1 VIVERHPQ
9 QRAIETRAA
18 ILDAAV
24 ECLIELGYA
33 ATTTPEIARRAGVSR
48 GAQLHHFPTK
58 AELMAAAVGRLLD
71 RRLGE
76 FRQAFAGVVP
86 GPDTTDHALGAL
98 WSMFEGQAFTAW
110 AEVWVAA
117 RTDTALRDVVIAMD
131 RRFYEE
137 AAAIYADLFPG
148 EQNDGFALDF
158 VFTVMGGMAIQRL
171 LPASGGR
178 PAADYLN
185 VLKLLA
191 DTFGHQGP
199 PPTEI
204 GARQ

>member
-1 VIVERHPQ
+1 MQ

-71 RRLGE
+71 RRLSE
-76 FRQAFAGVVP
+76 FRHAFAGVAP
-86 GPDTTDHALGAL
+86 GPDTTEHALSVL
-98 WSMFEGQAFTAW
+98 WTMFEGPAFTAW

-117 RTDTALRDVVIAMD
+117 RTDAPLRAVVIDMD
-131 RRFYEE
+131 RRFNEE

-148 EQNDGFALDF
+148 EQDDGFALDF
-158 VFTVMGGMAIQRL
+158 VFTLMGGMAVQRL
-171 LPASGGR
+171 LPESGGR
-178 PAADYLN
+178 PAADYLE
-185 VLKLLA
+185 VLTFLA
-191 DTFGHQGP
+191 STFGPQG

-204 GARQ
+204 GAR